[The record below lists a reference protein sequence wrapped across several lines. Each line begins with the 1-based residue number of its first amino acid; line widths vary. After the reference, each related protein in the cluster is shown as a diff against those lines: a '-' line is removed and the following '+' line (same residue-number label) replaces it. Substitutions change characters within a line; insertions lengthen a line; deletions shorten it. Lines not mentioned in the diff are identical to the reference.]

1 VSDLPLAGVRVLDLS
16 RLLPGPYA
24 TLVLADLGA
33 DVVKVEDPGGG
44 DYLRWMPPLAGE
56 QSGWFHALNR
66 NKRSL
71 ALDLRKPGGPAV
83 LLRLARGFD
92 VVVES
97 FRPGT
102 LDRLGL
108 GWSWLSTNAPRV
120 VLASLSAFGQ
130 SGPDAPRSGHDLN
143 ALAVA
148 GTLSLSATP
157 RPPDGQPA
165 DVLAGTLAA
174 VGIVAALRERDRTGR
189 GRHVDAALADAA
201 AAVSILA
208 AAQQVA
214 GGAVSVGGMLGGGLA
229 CYSTYRCAD
238 DRWVAVGALEPGLFA
253 RLCRALDR
261 DDLVGSQFDPARQ
274 PEVRAALAAQFASRA
289 RHEWLSTL
297 ADVDAAVSP
306 VLDPAEAA
314 AAAADAG
321 RHTVTG
327 QLLDGSPVHLPGDFV
342 RLDGIS
348 VAPTTPAPR
357 LGEPTVG
364 PAT

>member
-1 VSDLPLAGVRVLDLS
+1 MSGIRVLDLS
-16 RLLPGPYA
+16 RLLPGA
-24 TLVLADLGA
+24 FCSLLLSDLGA
-33 DVVKVEDPGGG
+33 DVTKVEHPDGG
-44 DYLRWMPPLAGE
+44 DGLRRAAPFLPTGESAVHVVLDRGKKSIALDLLTEAGLA
-56 QSGWFHALNR
+56 AAR
-66 NKRSL
+66 AL
-71 ALDLRKPGGPAV
+71 ALDC
-83 LLRLARGFD
+83 D

-165 DVLAGTLAA
+165 DVLAGALAA

-261 DDLVGSQFDPARQ
+261 DDLVESQFDPARQ

-314 AAAADAG
+314 TAAADAG